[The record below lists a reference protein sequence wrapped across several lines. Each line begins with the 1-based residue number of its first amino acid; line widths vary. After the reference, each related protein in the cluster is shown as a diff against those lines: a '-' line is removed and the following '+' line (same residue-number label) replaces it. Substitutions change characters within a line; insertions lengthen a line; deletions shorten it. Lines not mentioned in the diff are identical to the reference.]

1 MLSQLKHFMNTP
13 KRKPFNDAHI
23 SPHLTYAST
32 VWGGCSGVL
41 LNLTN
46 LALFLEQLKQS
57 YGI

>member
-1 MLSQLKHFMNTP
+1 MNTP